1 MCAICLRAPL
11 HILKVRDALGI
22 LNCTWKC
29 SYALAALG
37 TIPKTC
43 PSCRVLFV
51 HSLNQNQ
58 PRNPKTVYL
67 EIYYYQPIDM
77 GKGKLSEKE
86 LDEVH
91 NAIFVFIFLIN
102 LLIGQG
108 GPGGSVGQSAQ
119 GG

>member
-1 MCAICLRAPL
+1 MHALSVMDHMLVTRGAML
-11 HILKVRDALGI
+11 VILMKASWVINLYVRNLLESATAHCMKVRDALGI

-58 PRNPKTVYL
+58 PRNPKIVYL
-67 EIYYYQPIDM
+67 EIYYY
-77 GKGKLSEKE
+77 
-86 LDEVH
+86 
-91 NAIFVFIFLIN
+91 
-102 LLIGQG
+102 
-108 GPGGSVGQSAQ
+108 
-119 GG
+119 